1 MIIDRWKAWYGRR
14 TNNQRRKENKK
25 KMRKNINDY
34 KKIIIIK
41 YEWNKK
47 RVHLSIMA

>member
-1 MIIDRWKAWYGRR
+1 MIIDRWKTWFGRR

-25 KMRKNINDY
+25 KMRKNINDC

>member
-1 MIIDRWKAWYGRR
+1 MKSLIWKIR

-25 KMRKNINDY
+25 KMRKNINDC

-41 YEWNKK
+41 YE
-47 RVHLSIMA
+47 